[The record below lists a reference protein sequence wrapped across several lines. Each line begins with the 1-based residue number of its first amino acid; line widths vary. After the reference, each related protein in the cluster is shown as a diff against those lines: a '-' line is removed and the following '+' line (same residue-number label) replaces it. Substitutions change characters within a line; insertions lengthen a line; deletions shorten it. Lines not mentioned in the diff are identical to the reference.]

1 MSKSGGGL
9 RTMGRIMRYLKPY
22 LPVFVISAVLTL
34 ASVVLTLLVPIVIGD
49 AVDMI
54 VGRGAVDFAG
64 VAGRLLVM
72 AAMVVG
78 SAVLQWIVGVINN
91 RMTYGIVCRMRTDA
105 FDHLQTLPVAYV
117 DKNGT
122 GAILS
127 RIISDV
133 DTFSDGLL
141 MGFTQLCSGV
151 MTIIGT
157 LVLMM
162 TINVWIALIV
172 VILTPAS
179 MLISKFIAARTFR
192 LFRSQAEAREAQTA
206 LSEEVIT
213 YEKTVKAFSM
223 ESRME
228 ERFEETNERLRRASV
243 SAIFYSSLVNPATR
257 FLNGVIYA
265 AVAMAGALTAIAGG
279 ITVGGITCF
288 LGYANQYTKPF
299 NEISGVITEFQN
311 ALACAARLAELLDT
325 PSESDVSVIGV
336 DEFRADGGVKF
347 EHVSFSYS
355 PERSLIRDFCID
367 VRPGQKIA
375 IVGPTGCGKTTL
387 INLLMRFYD
396 VDSGAISMDGRDIRD
411 LSRRELRHNYG
422 MVLQDTWIKS
432 GTVAENIA
440 LGRPDATREE
450 IIAAARAAHAEQFIR
465 RLPGGFDAFLGEDGG
480 SLSTGQ
486 KQLLSIARI
495 MLCLPPVLI
504 LDEATSSIDI
514 YTESKIQDSLDRL
527 MRGRTGFVVA
537 HRLTT
542 VQNADTI
549 IVMRDG
555 HIMET
560 GTHSELL
567 HRGGLYSELYRSQFL
582 CAGEV

>member
-1 MSKSGGGL
+1 
-9 RTMGRIMRYLKPY
+9 
-22 LPVFVISAVLTL
+22 
-34 ASVVLTLLVPIVIGD
+34 
-49 AVDMI
+49 
-54 VGRGAVDFAG
+54 
-64 VAGRLLVM
+64 
-72 AAMVVG
+72 
-78 SAVLQWIVGVINN
+78 
-91 RMTYGIVCRMRTDA
+91 
-105 FDHLQTLPVAYV
+105 
-117 DKNGT
+117 
-122 GAILS
+122 
-127 RIISDV
+127 
-133 DTFSDGLL
+133 
-141 MGFTQLCSGV
+141 
-151 MTIIGT
+151 
-157 LVLMM
+157 
-162 TINVWIALIV
+162 
-172 VILTPAS
+172 
-179 MLISKFIAARTFR
+179 
-192 LFRSQAEAREAQTA
+192 
-206 LSEEVIT
+206 
-213 YEKTVKAFSM
+213 M

-325 PSESDVSVIGV
+325 PSESDVSVTGV

-396 VDSGAISMDGRDIRD
+396 VNSGAISMDGRDIRD

-582 CAGEV
+582 RAGEV